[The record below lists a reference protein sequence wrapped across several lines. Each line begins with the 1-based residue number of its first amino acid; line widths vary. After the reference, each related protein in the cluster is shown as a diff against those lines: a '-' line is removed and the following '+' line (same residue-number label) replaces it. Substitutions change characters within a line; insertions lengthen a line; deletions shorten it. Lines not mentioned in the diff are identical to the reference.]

1 MLWGKSKDEP
11 PSNSSNDHKVAASA
25 TQMATKTQERTE
37 TLNQDFVALDL
48 TKVRP
53 NDESD

>member
-1 MLWGKSKDEP
+1 
-11 PSNSSNDHKVAASA
+11 
-25 TQMATKTQERTE
+25 MATKTQERTE
-37 TLNQDFVALDL
+37 TLNQDFVALDI

>member
-1 MLWGKSKDEP
+1 VLWGKSKDEP